1 MSTRSESFTKA
12 IDLVHQLRQ
21 LDESRSWLSEYVNSL
36 GDRREELLRDE
47 MESRRNQLM
56 EELNNVLDSI
66 PDRNI

>member
-21 LDESRSWLSEYVNSL
+21 LDESRSWLSEYVNNL

>member
-21 LDESRSWLSEYVNSL
+21 LDESRSWLSEYVNNLS
-36 GDRREELLRDE
+36 DRREELLRDE